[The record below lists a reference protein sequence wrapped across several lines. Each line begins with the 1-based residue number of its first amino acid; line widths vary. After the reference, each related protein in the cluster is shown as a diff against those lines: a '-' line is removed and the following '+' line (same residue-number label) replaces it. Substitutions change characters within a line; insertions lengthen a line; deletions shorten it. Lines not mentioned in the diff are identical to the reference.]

1 MVLHVSYWIISL
13 SAYMPR
19 SRITGS
25 YSDSIFV
32 FLRTLHAVPHR
43 GCPNLPSP
51 RQGRNVQHLKNFW
64 LGEWHGHCVLE
75 GSGLSMVFSVIWEQQ
90 EQWEGCGCRPDE
102 REQKPEER
110 HQLREWKWGKMLC
123 QLEELELHWVRGRG
137 RDKQRWPWGWC
148 VFLQVRERWKW
159 GVGRSELT
167 LYCVEVEILF
177 RCSLGAV
184 KPGT

>member
-1 MVLHVSYWIISL
+1 
-13 SAYMPR
+13 MPR

-25 YSDSIFV
+25 YSNSIFV

-51 RQGRNVQHLKNFW
+51 RQGRNIQHLKKFW

-75 GSGLSMVFSVIWEQQ
+75 GSGSSIVFSVIWEEQ

-110 HQLREWKWGKMLC
+110 HQLWEWKWGKMLC
-123 QLEELELHWVRGRG
+123 QLEEVELHWVHGRG
-137 RDKQRWPWGWC
+137 RDKQRCLEADVASCRW
-148 VFLQVRERWKW
+148 ERDGSGVWEDQNWLYTVWKL
-159 GVGRSELT
+159 RFCSDAPLEL
-167 LYCVEVEILF
+167 
-177 RCSLGAV
+177 
-184 KPGT
+184 